1 MVRRRKAVG
10 SGKKKHARVAEK
22 NINRK
27 TFGEKKKALTP
38 IHPVDILLSLCKG
51 LASVG
56 SSVGDSTA
64 RGSSRALGSA
74 STENSG
80 SAMPTFSRGGE
91 KEGGGDDEN
100 SSSASSPPPVP
111 GLFGRPRLQSVVA

>member
-91 KEGGGDDEN
+91 NEGGEDEN
-100 SSSASSPPPVP
+100 SSSASSPPPLP
-111 GLFGRPRLQSVVA
+111 GLLGPRHLSDA